1 MYTKNV
7 MKKTTISYNET
18 VEGETIENKVRR
30 ILENKEP
37 IKDGAPLIYTER
49 KNGVMP
55 EYNVKTD
62 RFEVAVIAMDAVA
75 KSHLAKREARHN
87 PPKTDGGAEP
97 IQASRTTCKQYA
109 CILYYQVIKTRF

>member
-1 MYTKNV
+1 MYQYKYINQGV
-7 MKKTTISYNET
+7 IKYNKSY
-18 VEGETIENKVRR
+18 VGERLEEKIQR
-30 ILENKEP
+30 ITSNKEP

-62 RFEVAVIAMDAVA
+62 RFEIAVIAMDAVA

-87 PPKTDGGAEP
+87 PPKTDGGAEST
-97 IQASRTTCKQYA
+97 QATGTDGNGQ
-109 CILYYQVIKTRF
+109 

>member
-1 MYTKNV
+1 MYQYKYINQGV
-7 MKKTTISYNET
+7 IKYNKSY
-18 VEGETIENKVRR
+18 VGERLEEKIQR
-30 ILENKEP
+30 IASNKEP

-97 IQASRTTCKQYA
+97 IQATGTDGNGQ
-109 CILYYQVIKTRF
+109 

>member
-1 MYTKNV
+1 MTGV
-7 MKKTTISYNET
+7 QTCALPICFPVTIIRSNKSY
-18 VEGETIENKVRR
+18 VGERLEEKIQR
-30 ILENKEP
+30 ITSNKEP

-75 KSHLAKREARHN
+75 KSHLARREARHN
-87 PPKTDGGAEP
+87 PTKTDGNFA
-97 IQASRTTCKQYA
+97 ID
-109 CILYYQVIKTRF
+109 